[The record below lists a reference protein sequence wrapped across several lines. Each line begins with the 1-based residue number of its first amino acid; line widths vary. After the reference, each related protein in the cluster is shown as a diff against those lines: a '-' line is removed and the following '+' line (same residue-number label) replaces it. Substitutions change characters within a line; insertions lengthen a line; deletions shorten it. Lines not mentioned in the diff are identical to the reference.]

1 MAVTVSRKGN
11 EIAVAIT
18 ETSVSSSTEATITL
32 GVTKF
37 RVMRQIC
44 QLTAGS
50 GSTVDPILARTSGGT
65 GINILVENATA
76 ASTVD
81 NSVTGGVCC
90 FSSDGVIYHK
100 SVPNSGSDNA
110 VSTEYA
116 ILVGWG
122 D

>member
-11 EIAVAIT
+11 EIAVSIS
-18 ETSVSSSTEATITL
+18 ETSAGSGTESTITL
-32 GVTKF
+32 GVQKF
-37 RVMRQIC
+37 RVMRQLC
-44 QLTAGS
+44 QLTSGS
-50 GSTVDPILARTSGGT
+50 GSTIDPVLTRTSGGT
-65 GINILVENATA
+65 GINILVENDTA
-76 ASTVD
+76 AASVD

-110 VSTEYA
+110 ISSEYA

-122 D
+122 N